1 MGEKGCVRR
10 HEHRFVL
17 NNTGGAVPQPKW
29 FSGYRCLTAPC
40 LRRMGGNGIICGVQ
54 DRSVNSILGVHVR
67 AVLDKQLDDFHVA
80 LVGGASKGRS
90 PDACAGIDIGS
101 LLD

>member
-1 MGEKGCVRR
+1 M
-10 HEHRFVL
+10 VL
-17 NNTGGAVPQPKW
+17 RLSLLDCTMP
-29 FSGYRCLTAPC
+29 TED
-40 LRRMGGNGIICGVQ
+40 GGNGIICGVQ
-54 DRSVNSILGVHVR
+54 DRSLNSILGVHVR